1 MTTLAKFDC
10 TLRTLRLDFD
20 ISEEISLINESLR
33 DGSFITTTVTARTL
47 REFVL
52 QEDFR
57 EAVVNL
63 KVEGMIRLAIT
74 TFRAGY
80 CNIFQELTDAIGSQK
95 KWTVTEDPYAIPLE
109 PELFKKQWILT
120 PATPATR
127 EQVSR
132 LAGDIEESSSKDRV
146 VDVVDE
152 G

>member
-20 ISEEISLINESLR
+20 ISKEIEMIDESSQ
-33 DGSFITTTVTARTL
+33 DGSYITTTVTARAL
-47 REFVL
+47 QEFVL

-63 KVEGMIRLAIT
+63 KVKGMIKLAVT
-74 TFRAGY
+74 TCSSGY
-80 CNIFQELTDAIGSQK
+80 CNIFQELTDAISFKK
-95 KWTVTEDPYAIPLE
+95 KWTVTEDPYAIPLK

-132 LAGDIEESSSKDRV
+132 LVGKIEESSSMDRV

-152 G
+152 E